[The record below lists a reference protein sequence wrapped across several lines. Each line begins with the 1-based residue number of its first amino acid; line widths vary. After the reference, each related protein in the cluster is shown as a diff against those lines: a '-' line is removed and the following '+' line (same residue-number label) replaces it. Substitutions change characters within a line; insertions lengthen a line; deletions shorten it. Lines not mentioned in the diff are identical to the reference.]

1 MGTATHS
8 ARHKQNHSLK
18 KVTRI
23 DMGTATYSNIQ
34 GTLFLLDKMHC
45 NREPRCY
52 SGFDKIRLFMEIT
65 TPSLCHIWI
74 VQLLCTRIPCVQPP
88 KKTTLVLCTRVR
100 HGPGTGPVTW
110 LQSFSIDL
118 EMLPTSVFIHTW
130 YHSKNSEVL
139 CVPWYVLCVSD
150 TVTQIEQ
157 TRYTFC

>member
-34 GTLFLLDKMHC
+34 CTLFLLDKMHC

-74 VQLLCTRIPCVQPP
+74 EQLLCTRIPWCAAT
-88 KKTTLVLCTRVR
+88 KKNHIGSVYESQTRTRYPVLDQLPGCSHLALIQRCFR
-100 HGPGTGPVTW
+100 LAYSFIPGTI
-110 LQSFSIDL
+110 LKIL
-118 EMLPTSVFIHTW
+118 RC
-130 YHSKNSEVL
+130 
-139 CVPWYVLCVSD
+139 CVYPGMCCVSQ
-150 TVTQIEQ
+150 TQ
-157 TRYTFC
+157 

>member
-8 ARHKQNHSLK
+8 ATHKQNHSLK

-34 GTLFLLDKMHC
+34 CTLFLLDKMHC

-74 VQLLCTRIPCVQPP
+74 VQLLCTRIPWYAAT
-88 KKTTLVLCTRVR
+88 KKNHIGSVYESQRCFRLAYSYI
-100 HGPGTGPVTW
+100 PGTI
-110 LQSFSIDL
+110 LKIL
-118 EMLPTSVFIHTW
+118 RC
-130 YHSKNSEVL
+130 
-139 CVPWYVLCVSD
+139 CVYPGMCCVSQ
-150 TVTQIEQ
+150 TQ
-157 TRYTFC
+157 